1 MLAPQFRPA
10 AVSSAA
16 PRPPAAPRDLLAAGR
31 RLARRL
37 ADAETQAALLAASTP
52 ALIEE
57 LGLVFAKVVLR
68 GGENVPGASGES
80 GRLSAVL
87 RADADSLLHAAC
99 TRGEPARA
107 TWPDA
112 IRAVALPLRGRGQVL
127 GAMLVAGDIAVD
139 AELED
144 ALVLVAAHLAAM
156 VAALKPTRTLPPA
169 QDAGAIVVRRY
180 AANDSLFV
188 DGQYLIKGVAGNI
201 LWKLLSEHQR
211 LGRRSFTN
219 KELRV
224 DPALRLPEIGDNLEA
239 RLVLLRRR
247 LAEHGAFARIEK
259 TGRGRFELAIERP
272 VRLVEVA

>member
-107 TWPDA
+107 TWADA

-239 RLVLLRRR
+239 RLILLRRR

>member
-156 VAALKPTRTLPPA
+156 VAALKPTRRLPPA

-239 RLVLLRRR
+239 RLILLRRR